1 MKPAFPIRVRRSST
15 LALAGAAVAATVG
28 LAWNALIA
36 AAMQPDPITFE
47 DVAVKAGIDFVLQ
60 NSATPARRQIE
71 PMVSG
76 VAIFDYN
83 GDGKPDI
90 YFVNGARQPQLD
102 KPDPSYYNRLYLF
115 INDASST

>member
-1 MKPAFPIRVRRSST
+1 MTPLFPFRLLRYST
-15 LALAGAAVAATVG
+15 LPLAGFAAAA
-28 LAWNALIA
+28 LLLWNAWA
-36 AAMQPDPITFE
+36 ANPQGQSITFE
-47 DVAVKAGIDFVLQ
+47 DIAARSGVDFVLQ

-83 GDGKPDI
+83 GDGKPDL

-102 KPDPSYYNRLYLF
+102 KPD
-115 INDASST
+115 